1 MKRKRERVRESER
14 VERQVGQCG
23 DRTLML
29 GIVKVKCV
37 TVLLRFVSRIVANK
51 MVISIIEFVS

>member
-1 MKRKRERVRESER
+1 MKRNRESER

-37 TVLLRFVSRIVANK
+37 TVLLRFVSRVVANK